1 MRLRFKNLGPGLT
14 EVVGTG
20 LVIRRID
27 HPASGGGHW
36 WSLGVSGECEEDG
49 NDRRALMMDSSR
61 DRLKKTLQRVHDG
74 LRMDQAGAG
83 MHRYVEREPGIIELV
98 GTDFFLQRLE
108 HEEPS
113 LGHWWALTAE
123 LHDNDYECDQ
133 ASLMND
139 VSLASMQHRV
149 QRLYDAFG
157 RLWAQ

>member
-1 MRLRFKNLGPGLT
+1 MRLRFKNLSPGLV

-27 HPASGGGHW
+27 HPVPGGGHW
-36 WSLGVSGECEEDG
+36 WSLGAAGEYEEDG
-49 NDRRALMMDSSR
+49 NDRRALMMSSSR
-61 DRLKKTLQRVHDG
+61 DRMKRTLQRVHDG

-83 MHRYVEREPGIIELV
+83 MHRYVELSSTTIELV
-98 GTDFFLQRLE
+98 GTDFYLQRLE

-113 LGHWWALTAE
+113 LGHWWALTTE

-133 ASLMND
+133 AALMND